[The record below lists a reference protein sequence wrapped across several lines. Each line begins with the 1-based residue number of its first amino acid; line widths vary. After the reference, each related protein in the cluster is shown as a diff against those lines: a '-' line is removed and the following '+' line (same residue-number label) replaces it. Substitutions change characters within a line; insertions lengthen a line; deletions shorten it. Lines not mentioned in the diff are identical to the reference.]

1 MTTNANESDALEQ
14 ERLEVLDSYQLLNSG
29 ADEACDRIAGLA
41 AGYFDVPAAF
51 ITLIDSDHAWVKSA
65 HGLAAQKIARRA
77 SLSTQVVTSGETLVV
92 EDARAD
98 ARFARHTFVVGE
110 PGIAFYAAAPLVTG
124 EGFRLGALGV
134 LDYEPRTFSE
144 ADRVALEGFARTAV
158 DLLDLRL
165 CISKT
170 LESLGNAFREGDAD
184 HLLTVCAW
192 TRRVLVNGE
201 WLTFEQFLSQ
211 KLGYAVTHGIH
222 PDAMAEIIRDVE

>member
-124 EGFRLGALGV
+124 EGFRLGAL
-134 LDYEPRTFSE
+134 
-144 ADRVALEGFARTAV
+144 EGFARTAV